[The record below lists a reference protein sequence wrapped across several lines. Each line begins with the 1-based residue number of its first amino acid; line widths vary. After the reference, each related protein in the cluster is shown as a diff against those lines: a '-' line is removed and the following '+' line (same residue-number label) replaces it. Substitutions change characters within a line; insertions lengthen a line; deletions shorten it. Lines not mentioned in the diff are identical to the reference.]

1 MSTKGLNFCPSPCD
15 SFSLARFATR
25 TDRFAPFR
33 RRFGLV
39 AWAAQGLEVVIVLG
53 AAICTADHV
62 VNLVRRLNPTRP
74 CAQLA
79 KVVITLED
87 SSALDAPGMT
97 VIAGGRA
104 A

>member
-15 SFSLARFATR
+15 SFSFARFATR
-25 TDRFAPFR
+25 TDRFTLFR

-39 AWAAQGLEVVIVLG
+39 ALAAQGLEVVIALG

-62 VNLVRRLNPTRP
+62 VNLVRRLNPARP

-79 KVVITLED
+79 KVVITLES
-87 SSALDAPGMT
+87 SSALDAPS
-97 VIAGGRA
+97 VSVVPGGRA